1 MRRSMLFLPGNAP
14 GMIQNGGA
22 LRADAVIL
30 DLEDSVAPA
39 EKDAARLL
47 VRNALQ
53 TLDFGCERIIR
64 INAPESGFQEEDLE
78 KIVPCAPEALM
89 PPKSSS
95 AEAMRVLDEKLTAL
109 EEKNGL
115 SVGKI
120 KLIPL
125 IETALGIEN
134 AFAIAT
140 SSPRVTALFL
150 GGEDLSADLRCKR
163 TKSGE
168 EILYARER
176 LVMAARAAGIDAY
189 DTPFTDAFD
198 DDGLVADA
206 IFAKALGFTG
216 KAAVAPR
223 HIPAINEIFSPTKEE
238 VVYAEEVMKAIAEAK
253 EMGKGAVS
261 LHGKMIDAPVVER
274 AKQTLE
280 AAKAL
285 GKRGGFVG

>member
-53 TLDFGCERIIR
+53 TLDFGCERIVR

-115 SVGKI
+115 PVGKI

-238 VVYAEEVMKAIAEAK
+238 VVYAEEVMKAITEAK

>member
-1 MRRSMLFLPGNAP
+1 MRRSMLFLPGSVP

-30 DLEDSVAPA
+30 DLEDSVAPT

-53 TLDFGCERIIR
+53 TLDFGCERIVR

-95 AEAMRVLDEKLTAL
+95 AKAMQILDEKLTVL
-109 EEKNGL
+109 EEKSGL
-115 SVGKI
+115 PVGKI

-125 IETALGIEN
+125 IETALGVEN

-176 LVMAARAAGIDAY
+176 LVMAARAADIDVY

-198 DDGLVADA
+198 DEGLVADA
-206 IFAKALGFTG
+206 KFAKALGFTG

-238 VVYAEEVMKAIAEAK
+238 VAYAEEVMAAIAEAK
-253 EMGKGAVS
+253 EKGKGAVS
-261 LHGKMIDAPVVER
+261 LHGKMVDAPVVER

>member
-47 VRNALQ
+47 VRNALLL
-53 TLDFGCERIIR
+53 LDFGCERIIR
-64 INAPESGFQEEDLE
+64 INAQESGYQEEDLE

-95 AEAMRVLDEKLTAL
+95 AESMRILDEKLTAL

-115 SVGKI
+115 PVGKI

-140 SSPRVTALFL
+140 SSPRVAALFL

-206 IFAKALGFTG
+206 KFAKALGFTG

-238 VVYAEEVMKAIAEAK
+238 IAYAEEVMKAIAEAK

>member
-53 TLDFGCERIIR
+53 TLDFGCERIVR

-115 SVGKI
+115 PVGKI

-198 DDGLVADA
+198 DDGLIADA

-238 VVYAEEVMKAIAEAK
+238 VAYAEEVMKAIAEAK

>member
-53 TLDFGCERIIR
+53 TLDFGCERIVR

-115 SVGKI
+115 PVGKI

>member
-30 DLEDSVAPA
+30 DLEDSVAPS

-53 TLDFGCERIIR
+53 TLDFGCERIVR

-115 SVGKI
+115 PVGKI

>member
-53 TLDFGCERIIR
+53 TLDFGCERIVR

-78 KIVPCAPEALM
+78 KIAPCAPEALM

-95 AEAMRVLDEKLTAL
+95 AEAMKVLDEKLTAL

-115 SVGKI
+115 PVGGI

-206 IFAKALGFTG
+206 KFAKALGFTG

-238 VVYAEEVMKAIAEAK
+238 VAYAEEVMAAITDAKAK
-253 EMGKGAVS
+253 GKGAVS

>member
-30 DLEDSVAPA
+30 DLEDSVAPT
-39 EKDAARLL
+39 EKDAARIL

-95 AEAMRVLDEKLTAL
+95 AEAMKVLDEKLSAL

-115 SVGKI
+115 PVGKI

-134 AFAIAT
+134 AFAVAT

-198 DDGLVADA
+198 DDGLIADA
-206 IFAKALGFTG
+206 KFAKALGFTG

-238 VVYAEEVMKAIAEAK
+238 VAYAEEVMKAITEAK

>member
-1 MRRSMLFLPGNAP
+1 MRRSMLFLPGSIP

-30 DLEDSVAPA
+30 DLEDSVTPT

-53 TLDFGCERIIR
+53 TLDFGCERIVR

-95 AEAMRVLDEKLTAL
+95 AKSMQILDEKLTAL

-115 SVGKI
+115 PVGKI

-125 IETALGIEN
+125 IETALGVEN

-150 GGEDLSADLRCKR
+150 GGEDLSANLRCKR

-176 LVMAARAAGIDAY
+176 LVMAARAAGIDVY

-198 DDGLVADA
+198 DEGLVADA
-206 IFAKALGFTG
+206 KFAKALGFTG

-238 VVYAEEVMKAIAEAK
+238 VAYAEEVMAAIAEAK
-253 EMGKGAVS
+253 EKGKGAVS
-261 LHGKMIDAPVVER
+261 LHGKMVDAPVVER